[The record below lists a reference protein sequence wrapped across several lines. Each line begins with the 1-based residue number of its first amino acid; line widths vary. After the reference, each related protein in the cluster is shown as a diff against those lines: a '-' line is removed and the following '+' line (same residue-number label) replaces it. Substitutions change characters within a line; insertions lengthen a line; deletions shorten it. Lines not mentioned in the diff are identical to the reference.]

1 VISTRIRI
9 VCVADTLGLGGSSN
23 VLLAQLGGLPS
34 DRFELGLLT
43 LADDLDTF
51 GYLVPDHVA
60 AMGVRYRADHSYGVG
75 AYLSDGLLL
84 HAAKK
89 CGGAALDQ
97 IDGFAPDI
105 LHFHTNPRELGLG
118 ILANRRAAT
127 QLVFT
132 DHSARIR
139 PSDYSP
145 QARFLLR
152 LSYRRLYRQCHVIS
166 VGPVVERLNRSAGF
180 MASSKE
186 HLLLENEIDLLR
198 FSPPAGSRPEEPLDI
213 IYVGRI
219 HPGKGVD
226 TLIRAFARLS
236 LNRRLRLLLVGPDMM
251 DGAAQALAAEC
262 IRLPLETHFLGA
274 RGDIPSLLQGACVGV
289 LVSRREGLPVA
300 LLEQMATALPVVVSD
315 IPELTDVVSDGAT
328 GLVVPLD
335 DVDALARAIDTL
347 VRDPIL
353 RTRLGQAAREMVV
366 RRAEPNPIDRLAT
379 FYETVAAGAD

>member
-1 VISTRIRI
+1 M
-9 VCVADTLGLGGSSN
+9 CVADKLGLGGTSK
-23 VLLAQLGGLPS
+23 VLLAQLGGLPP

-51 GYLVPDHVA
+51 GHLVPDQVL
-60 AMGVRYRADHSYGVG
+60 AMGARYRTDYSYDVG

-84 HAAKK
+84 RAAKK
-89 CGGAALDQ
+89 YGGAALDQ
-97 IDGFAPDI
+97 IDGFAPDV

-118 ILANRRAAT
+118 ILADRRRPT
-127 QLVFT
+127 TLVFT

-139 PSDYSP
+139 PTDYSR

-152 LSYRRLYRQCHVIS
+152 LSYRRLYRRCHVIS
-166 VGPVVERLNRSAGF
+166 VGPVVERLDRAAGF
-180 MASSKE
+180 MDSSKA
-186 HLLLENEIDLLR
+186 HLLLENEIDLVR
-198 FSPPAGSRPEEPLDI
+198 FSPPVGTRPEQPLDI
-213 IYVGRI
+213 IFVGRI

-226 TLIRAFARLS
+226 TLIRAFGGLS
-236 LNRRLRLLLVGPDMM
+236 LNLRLRLLIVGPDGM

-262 IRLPLETHFLGA
+262 IRPPLEALFLGA

-315 IPELTDVVSDGAT
+315 IPELTDLVSDGVT

-335 DVDALARAIDTL
+335 DVDALTLAIDRL

-353 RTRLGQAAREMVV
+353 RTRLGQAARAFVE
-366 RRAEPNPIDRLAT
+366 RRDGANPIDRLAT
-379 FYETVAAGAD
+379 FYETVAAHAD